1 MSEEDFGTSDD
12 QPTKRHYFANPLKA
26 KSSQEPA
33 RTFAA
38 QEMPNASGQPTG
50 SKSVR
55 LHLTHIDPWS
65 AAKSAFMLG
74 VTIAGVLLVAVIV
87 LWGAL
92 SAAGV
97 FDAISGL
104 WNDAAG
110 SDGAGVSFL
119 SLGRLIGLTMVIS
132 AIEIVLLSVLS
143 ALYAV
148 LYNLS
153 VGFTGGREWTLTDR
167 SQ

>member
-1 MSEEDFGTSDD
+1 MSDIDIDLNDD
-12 QPTKRHYFANPLKA
+12 QPTKRNYFTNPLKGRGTEEPKRTFTA
-26 KSSQEPA
+26 QEVVDSADQLTPA
-33 RTFAA
+33 R
-38 QEMPNASGQPTG
+38 
-50 SKSVR
+50 SVR

-74 VTIAGVLLVAVIV
+74 VTIAGVLLVAVTL
-87 LWGAL
+87 LWGVL

-97 FDAISGL
+97 FEAVSGL
-104 WNDAAG
+104 WSDAAG
-110 SDGAGVSFL
+110 SNSASISFL

-167 SQ
+167 S

>member
-1 MSEEDFGTSDD
+1 MSDIDIDLNDD
-12 QPTKRHYFANPLKA
+12 QPTKRNYFTNPLKGRG
-26 KSSQEPA
+26 SEEPS
-33 RTFAA
+33 RSFTA
-38 QEMPNASGQPTG
+38 QEVPSNGDPLTTSR
-50 SKSVR
+50 SVR

-74 VTIAGVLLVAVIV
+74 VTIAGVLIVAVIV
-87 LWGAL
+87 LWIVL

-97 FDAISGL
+97 FEAVSGL

-110 SDGAGVSFL
+110 SDGASISFL

-167 SQ
+167 S

>member
-1 MSEEDFGTSDD
+1 MSELDMDLNDD
-12 QPTKRHYFANPLKA
+12 EATKRHYFG
-26 KSSQEPA
+26 SSHKRKNAQEPA
-33 RTFAA
+33 KTFSA
-38 QEMPNASGQPTG
+38 QEMSQAKDQVGGART
-50 SKSVR
+50 VR

-74 VTIAGVLLVAVIV
+74 VTIAGVLLVTVTL

-97 FDAISGL
+97 FEAISGL

-110 SDGAGVSFL
+110 SNSASISFL

-132 AIEIVLLSVLS
+132 AIEITLLSVLS
-143 ALYAV
+143 SLYAV

-153 VGFTGGREWTLTDR
+153 VGFTGGREWTFTDR
-167 SQ
+167 S

>member
-1 MSEEDFGTSDD
+1 MSEVDFGSNDD
-12 QPTKRHYFANPLKA
+12 QPTKRHYFSNPLKGRSA
-26 KSSQEPA
+26 QDPA
-33 RTFAA
+33 STFSA
-38 QEMPNASGQPTG
+38 QEMPTTTDQTTG
-50 SKSVR
+50 SRSVR
-55 LHLTHIDPWS
+55 LHLTHIDPWA

-97 FDAISGL
+97 FEAISGL

-110 SDGAGVSFL
+110 SDSAGISFL